1 LHTPKSYSSWP
12 VGPHTTRNTL
22 VFAYVRE
29 DPLPNKLWFAET
41 IISACLGFHAHKMLG
56 HHASTRAGRDLQM
69 RPDGFVEIST
79 LSTRMREPQE
89 RVASAQ
95 NYSRSLQLGWLSA
108 LANKHSDGKNRDL
121 TTKGNWWI
129 LVLVAATS
137 MVPCTTPFNTRL
149 LEITKLRSFLLET
162 LASAP
167 DAGDWKSVAPLFW
180 EKIHSHRVIHTY
192 FVRGLLDLQ
201 KAHHGRYVGFGQPSM
216 LILSKKS
223 IIIQICTKHLRPREG
238 I

>member
-1 LHTPKSYSSWP
+1 M
-12 VGPHTTRNTL
+12 
-22 VFAYVRE
+22 FAYGRE

-69 RPDGFVEIST
+69 RLDGFVEIST

-121 TTKGNWWI
+121 TTKGNW
-129 LVLVAATS
+129 
-137 MVPCTTPFNTRL
+137 
-149 LEITKLRSFLLET
+149 
-162 LASAP
+162 
-167 DAGDWKSVAPLFW
+167 
-180 EKIHSHRVIHTY
+180 
-192 FVRGLLDLQ
+192 
-201 KAHHGRYVGFGQPSM
+201 
-216 LILSKKS
+216 
-223 IIIQICTKHLRPREG
+223 
-238 I
+238 